1 MSWLRADADADSD
14 SKLGHSADVSAA
26 TPPHQ
31 VIGLPVSTHT
41 YSIHAHREEHACT
54 HTHRNKHTHTRTDRE
69 SERKTET
76 LKLSLKDTKQRE
88 RVLRQQEEMRNES
101 KTK

>member
-1 MSWLRADADADSD
+1 MSWLRADADADFDSD

-41 YSIHAHREEHACT
+41 YSIHVQRGEHACAHTQT
-54 HTHRNKHTHTRTDRE
+54 HANRQTHTRAQI
-69 SERKTET
+69 ERA
-76 LKLSLKDTKQRE
+76 RE
-88 RVLRQQEEMRNES
+88 RDGDAEVKFEGY
-101 KTK
+101 